1 MELSSK
7 QRAFLMSLANDID
20 PVVQIGKNGVSPEA
34 VKSADETF
42 NTRELLKGSVLKT
55 APDDPGSTAEMLAG
69 RCRATVAIHHTA
81 GEKLVFQL
89 RHGNQKVVG
98 KVEHR
103 FRHRRRF
110 YAPQPPSPPILLRLG
125 PGTGMVLGT
134 IMKKIAVTA

>member
-20 PVVQIGKNGVSPEA
+20 PVIQIGKNGVSPEA

-69 RCRATVAIHHTA
+69 RCRATV
-81 GEKLVFQL
+81 V
-89 RHGNQKVVG
+89 KVIG
-98 KVEHR
+98 RK
-103 FRHRRRF
+103 F
-110 YAPQPPSPPILLRLG
+110 ILYRKNNDDPRIEL
-125 PGTGMVLGT
+125 PE
-134 IMKKIAVTA
+134 A

>member
-1 MELSSK
+1 MRGIEHHRIVQHKTPIGLH
-7 QRAFLMSLANDID
+7 RAAAKDGLVRQVGAAHGQFDLFQQGLEAQAAGLVDHQ
-20 PVVQIGKNGVSPEA
+20 PQGAAFVVFA
-34 VKSADETF
+34 H
-42 NTRELLKGSVLKT
+42 
-55 APDDPGSTAEMLAG
+55 
-69 RCRATVAIHHTA
+69 IHHTA

-110 YAPQPPSPPILLRLG
+110 YAPQPPCPPILLWLG
-125 PGTGMVLGT
+125 PGTGMVVGT